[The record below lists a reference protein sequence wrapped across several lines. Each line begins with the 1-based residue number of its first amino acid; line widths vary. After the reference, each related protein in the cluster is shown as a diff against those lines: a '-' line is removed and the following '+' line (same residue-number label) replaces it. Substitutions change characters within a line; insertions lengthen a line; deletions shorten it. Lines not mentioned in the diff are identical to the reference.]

1 MPRFNLIKQ
10 MSESKAVIGLNML
23 SLWESRG
30 TLRPWIEPLRALLDD
45 GTVEPVVGGEFSF
58 AQAGD
63 AHRMLS
69 ERRNVGKVV
78 LVP

>member
-1 MPRFNLIKQ
+1 MPRPRLVRQ
-10 MSESKAVIGLNML
+10 MSESKTVVGLNML
-23 SLWESRG
+23 TLWRDRDSLEEWSH
-30 TLRPWIEPLRALLDD
+30 PLQARLAD
-45 GTVEPVVGGEFSF
+45 GTIRPVIAGAFPFE
-58 AQAGD
+58 QAGD